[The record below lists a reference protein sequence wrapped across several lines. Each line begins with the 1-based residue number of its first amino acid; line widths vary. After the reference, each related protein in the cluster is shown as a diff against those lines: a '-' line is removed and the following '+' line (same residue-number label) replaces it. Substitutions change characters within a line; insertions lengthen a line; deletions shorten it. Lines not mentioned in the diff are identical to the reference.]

1 MKIEDLIIQS
11 RLRWH
16 GYVMRGDINS
26 EIRESNSQ
34 IMRVKII
41 GKRKKAR
48 PRKSWDERVK
58 KDLERS
64 GLRRE
69 DVYNK
74 KKCQ

>member
-74 KKCQ
+74 KKSQ